1 MSEEGRFYLSKNY
14 AYGKFHHS
22 SFLAGKPV
30 AAAGEIYIE
39 KGIIKIVTDGSGHY
53 RPAVSNIKKEF
64 IKGIMGKRLY
74 RLYK

>member
-30 AAAGEIYIE
+30 AGAGEIYIE
-39 KGIIKIVTDGSGHY
+39 KGIIKIVTPLPHESLRVAFY
-53 RPAVSNIKKEF
+53 FTNFLKFSIF
-64 IKGIMGKRLY
+64 IKT
-74 RLYK
+74 